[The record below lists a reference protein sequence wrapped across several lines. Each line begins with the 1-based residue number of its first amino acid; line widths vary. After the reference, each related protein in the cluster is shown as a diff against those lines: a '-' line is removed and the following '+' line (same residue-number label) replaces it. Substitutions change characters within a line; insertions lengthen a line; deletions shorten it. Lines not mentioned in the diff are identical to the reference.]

1 MVDSF
6 VSFSKENC
14 MDSFPSFKTFHENKY
29 NQDAFTIDN
38 RDIQEIQSNI
48 QTNPVEKT
56 KKSKRNSV
64 TSNSTKVIT
73 ITPTVQCD
81 ICSVSI
87 SGPIVYDSHIKGKKH
102 QAQLKILLTKNPQ
115 YKALTYEELCSIK
128 KQESTVVNNES
139 EKLEISLSEQTINEK
154 QNVPPL
160 IPSKKLNCNMCNIS
174 CNSQQMFDNHIAGK
188 KHQMKIKLSNL
199 NNPAPPRIVP
209 DNNPSSS
216 NYCDVCS
223 IQLNSENELTDH
235 LAQKQHQTRVKEA
248 EFCAKEGADM
258 NINFDDYKIT
268 ITDID
273 KDNFDYQCTLCKKK
287 FRNKMQ
293 VIEHLKS
300 AFHNRLSDRSKKRS
314 LSKESN
320 RGNNQAIRE
329 NIPRND
335 NITRRQKFPSF
346 RGSNKSSGK
355 SRPFRSETFS
365 RNQTFQSYDQNTN
378 NIFGAFDPNNEVT
391 YSSATTTTTTNNNN
405 NNNYYTPT
413 KRSIPYEKT
422 SNEYDGFFP
431 KRTRTYNDGNDNSQ
445 DYYSTDRNY
454 YSSTANTNYPWNN
467 NNNNN
472 YSSQINSYNNQSS
485 VSQTSW
491 QYPTEP
497 QYDQQQ
503 QYANNPPSTYINSMH
518 YPANQPPLPNYEPP
532 PLPSY
537 PPPSSYTR
545 PQSSTFGTTG
555 NNNFFPTPFGQ

>member
-14 MDSFPSFKTFHENKY
+14 MDSFPTFKNFYEIKD

-48 QTNPVEKT
+48 QTNLIEKT
-56 KKSKRNSV
+56 KKSKRINS
-64 TSNSTKVIT
+64 TSNSTKIINT
-73 ITPTVQCD
+73 TPTVLCD

-102 QAQLKILLTKNPQ
+102 QAQLKIILSKNPQ
-115 YKALTYEELCSIK
+115 YKILTYEELCSLK
-128 KQESTVVNNES
+128 KQESIIVNNEN
-139 EKLEISLSEQTINEK
+139 EKSEISLPVESINEI
-154 QNVPPL
+154 QIVPPL

-188 KHQMKIKLSNL
+188 KHQMKLKLSNL
-199 NNPAPPRIVP
+199 NNPVPPRIVP

-223 IQLNSENELTDH
+223 IQLNSENELTEH
-235 LAQKQHQTRVKEA
+235 LAQKQHQTREKEA

-258 NINFDDYKIT
+258 NINFDDYKIITT
-268 ITDID
+268 IDID
-273 KDNFDYQCTLCKKK
+273 KDNFDYQCTLCNKK

-293 VIEHLKS
+293 LIEHLKS
-300 AFHNRLSDRSKKRS
+300 ALHNRLSNRSNKRS

-320 RGNNQAIRE
+320 RGNNKVTRE

-335 NITRRQKFPSF
+335 NITRRQNFPSF

-355 SRPFRSETFS
+355 SRPFRSQTFS
-365 RNQTFQSYDQNTN
+365 RNQTFQSYDQNTS
-378 NIFGAFDPNNEVT
+378 NIFGAFDPNNQAT
-391 YSSATTTTTTNNNN
+391 FSS
-405 NNNYYTPT
+405 NNNYNSST
-413 KRSIPYEKT
+413 KRSISYEKN
-422 SNEYDGFFP
+422 SNEYDGFYP
-431 KRTRTYNDGNDNSQ
+431 KRTRTYNDGNDNTQ
-445 DYYSTDRNY
+445 DFYSTDRNY
-454 YSSTANTNYPWNN
+454 YSSINTANYPWTN

-472 YSSQINSYNNQSS
+472 YSSQTNTYNNPSS
-485 VSQTSW
+485 ISQTSW
-491 QYPTEP
+491 QYQTEP
-497 QYDQQQ
+497 HYDQQSQ
-503 QYANNPPSTYINSMH
+503 EQYSSNPTSSYINPMH
-518 YPANQPPLPNYEPP
+518 YPSTQPPLPNYEPP

-545 PQSSTFGTTG
+545 PQTSTFGNTG
-555 NNNFFPTPFGQ
+555 NNNYFPNSFGQ